1 MKKTILFLI
10 IILTLNSCATILN
23 GKKTI
28 VKISADKESKIVF
41 EKDTIPINKKEIIIY
56 PNRSKKPLKIIVLKD
71 SLSQDFYF
79 NRKISSLFALNFF
92 NNYGIGILVD
102 LTNNKRFTYR
112 HNLHF
117 ITDSISKK
125 ILLSNKKV
133 TVLPKNNF
141 LLYTSPLQALDLF
154 SIPMFT
160 FGTEYFIQNNI
171 SLSAEFGYKIKNA
184 TSSYEHTSYLK
195 DNAFTYRFETK
206 LYNVINLT
214 NNVHLNE
221 YVSLEFRKIKS
232 QYNDY
237 LEYTERDNTDMVD
250 YITDDFGTKKNVTII
265 NLKYGLL
272 VPLGEIFYFDFY
284 SGLGIRIKKFNHIN
298 LEYNKSIHQ
307 IDFSDDLSF
316 FDFRSFKN
324 YDQKSFLNYSLGFK
338 FGIKL

>member
-1 MKKTILFLI
+1 MKKLTLFLL
-10 IILTLNSCATILN
+10 IILTLTSCATILN
-23 GKKTI
+23 GKKTV
-28 VKISADKESKIVF
+28 VKISADNESKIVF
-41 EKDTIPINKKEIIIY
+41 EKDTISINKKEIIIY

-79 NRKISSLFALNFF
+79 NRKLSSLFALNFF

-117 ITDSISKK
+117 ITDTISNK
-125 ILLSNKKV
+125 IQLSNKKV
-133 TVLPKNNF
+133 TVLPKNSF
-141 LLYTSPLQALDLF
+141 LLYTSPLQFLDLF

-160 FGTEYFIQNNI
+160 LGTEYFIQNNI

-206 LYNVINLT
+206 LYNAINLT

-237 LEYTERDNTDMVD
+237 IDYTEINNSDIEN
-250 YITDDFGTKKNVTII
+250 YITDDFGTKKDVTII

-272 VPLGEIFYFDFY
+272 VPLGERFYFDFY
-284 SGLGIRIKKFNHIN
+284 SGFGIRVKKFNHIN
-298 LEYNKSIHQ
+298 LEYNKSIHH
-307 IDFSDDLSF
+307 INFSDSLSL
-316 FDFRSFKN
+316 FDFREFKS
-324 YDQKSFLNYSLGFK
+324 YDKKSFLNYSLGFK
-338 FGIKL
+338 FGFKL